1 LQAISFIGV
10 KNMPEDTKSDIEMHR
25 AQSLPNLVRR
35 HLEHMIFSGQILPG
49 NKVNEVRIA
58 KQLGISRSPVR
69 EACRQLEQRG
79 FLTARVQSGS
89 YVRQFNIDEIMA
101 VFEVRCF
108 LAEQVG
114 LLAAER
120 ATEQEIINLENLFD
134 EMHKANSSHNVTNI
148 WDVGLEFH
156 TLLVESTKNQCL
168 ADIYINL
175 HAQHRLFRIDCLAK
189 FPSLF
194 ELTHLNKE
202 AIEGRAKIVKS
213 IKQRDSQLASTL
225 FGQYMAHSRDQ
236 SLHTY
241 EAGMKLTHELET
253 KESA

>member
-1 LQAISFIGV
+1 
-10 KNMPEDTKSDIEMHR
+10 MPEDTKSDIEAHR
-25 AQSLPNLVRR
+25 AQSLPSLVRR

-58 KQLGISRSPVR
+58 KQLNISRSPVR

-79 FLTARVQSGS
+79 FLMARVQSGS
-89 YVRQFNIDEIMA
+89 YVRQFNIDEIMS
-101 VFEVRCF
+101 VFEVRCS
-108 LAEQVG
+108 LAKQVG

-120 ATEQEIINLENLFD
+120 ATEQEITKLENLFD
-134 EMHKANSSHNVTNI
+134 EMHKANSSLNVTNI

-156 TLLVESTKNQCL
+156 TLLLESTRNQCL
-168 ADIYINL
+168 ADIYLNL
-175 HAQHRLFRIDCLAK
+175 HAQHRLFRIDCLAQ

-202 AIEGRAKIVKS
+202 AIEGRVKIVKS
-213 IKQRDSQLASTL
+213 IKQRDSQLASDSC
-225 FGQYMAHSRDQ
+225 GRYMAHSRDQ
-236 SLHTY
+236 SRRAY
-241 EAGMKLTHELET
+241 EAGMELARELKT